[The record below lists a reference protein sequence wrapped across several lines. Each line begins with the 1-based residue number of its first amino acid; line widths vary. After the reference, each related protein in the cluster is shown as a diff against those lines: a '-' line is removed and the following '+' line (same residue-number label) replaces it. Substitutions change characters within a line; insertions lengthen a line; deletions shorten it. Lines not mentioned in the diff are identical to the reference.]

1 MSERA
6 TFPEPARAKRLTR
19 QPIRVMLCCH
29 RHSASLSIACLSD
42 VQAADDVSCSS
53 DEEEYFTSAEAMG
66 RSDIV
71 GKIDRIACPMLLMH
85 GMCEC
90 SSHSPTRPL
99 GLGLASKE

>member
-1 MSERA
+1 MANQSDA
-6 TFPEPARAKRLTR
+6 FL
-19 QPIRVMLCCH
+19 H
-29 RHSASLSIACLSD
+29 RHSASLACLSD

-71 GKIDRIACPMLLMH
+71 GKIDRIACPVLLMH

-90 SSHSPTRPL
+90 SSQPQPDPTA
-99 GLGLASKE
+99 GLGTRQQGVTVLRAVAVCL

>member
-1 MSERA
+1 MLPP
-6 TFPEPARAKRLTR
+6 TRL
-19 QPIRVMLCCH
+19 I
-29 RHSASLSIACLSD
+29 D
-42 VQAADDVSCSS
+42 VLMSCSS

-90 SSHSPTRPL
+90 SSQPQPEPTAASGS
-99 GLGLASKE
+99 GLEPGVTVLSVVCLAYVLPTCF

>member
-1 MSERA
+1 
-6 TFPEPARAKRLTR
+6 
-19 QPIRVMLCCH
+19 
-29 RHSASLSIACLSD
+29 
-42 VQAADDVSCSS
+42 
-53 DEEEYFTSAEAMG
+53 MG

-90 SSHSPTRPL
+90 SSHNPTRPL